1 MRNTWKGVQEEEV
14 GKIPMDV
21 FMKLITSRARRTL
34 ERLNSHPKL
43 KAFYEKLRNAQTS
56 KKKKPLK
63 THVRE
68 AIILPEMVGMEFLV
82 YNGKEYKKIV
92 IDYTM
97 LGLRLGD
104 FSHTTT
110 RVLHSGPGVGATRG
124 SKFVPLK

>member
-68 AIILPEMVGMEFLV
+68 AIILPEMVGLTFAV
-82 YNGKEYKKIV
+82 HNGKKFIPVFVTENMVGHKFGEFSPTRTFYGHAADKK
-92 IDYTM
+92 
-97 LGLRLGD
+97 G
-104 FSHTTT
+104 
-110 RVLHSGPGVGATRG
+110 
-124 SKFVPLK
+124 KK